1 MKKLGELKEID
12 IRTVWKHEQSEFS
25 RWLSEENNINK
36 LGDLLGITLEDV
48 RTEFPIGDFRC
59 DIICKNAN
67 TGNNILIENQLE
79 QTNHDHL
86 GKIITYASGLDAS
99 VVIWIVKEAREEHKT
114 AIEWLNKH
122 TDEKLSFFLIEVHT
136 YYIGESLPAPMFK
149 IIEKPNDFTRFV
161 EDSKSAT
168 ELNRLE
174 FWKKF
179 NGLLEKKKF
188 PFNKRQATTDHWY
201 DVAIGVADC
210 HISIDLVNREHKIR
224 VGLLISDNKDLYD
237 NLYANKTNIESIVKK
252 ELHWEKKDDKKK
264 SLIYLDIPNLDFN
277 NQNNY
282 LELME
287 EVIEDVLLLKKG
299 FQQYLN
305 KNCY

>member
-1 MKKLGELKEID
+1 MKELGELKEID

-36 LGDLLGITLEDV
+36 LGDLLGITLEDI

-122 TDEKLSFFLIEVHT
+122 TDEKLSFFLIEVHA

-305 KNCY
+305 KNCH